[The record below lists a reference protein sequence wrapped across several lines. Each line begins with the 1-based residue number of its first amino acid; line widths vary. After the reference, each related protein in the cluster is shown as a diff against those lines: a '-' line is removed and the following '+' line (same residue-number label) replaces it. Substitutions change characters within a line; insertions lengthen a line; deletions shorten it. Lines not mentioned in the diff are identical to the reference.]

1 MSAVRIH
8 RPKYALA
15 TMLRKPGGTTVAQ
28 AVEQATANLEG
39 LQEAGGAQLD
49 AGLAQMDALFA
60 RYGDTF
66 DRDLVAE
73 HYGVAVNLIGLP
85 SLCGLDALENAA
97 HSLCDLLDR
106 LGTTGR
112 WDRDGVQ
119 VHIQALRLLRNLPPG
134 TDAVAEPVLDGL
146 RKVRERH
153 AIQSSN

>member
-1 MSAVRIH
+1 
-8 RPKYALA
+8 
-15 TMLRKPGGTTVAQ
+15 MLRKPGGTTVAE
-28 AVEQATANLEG
+28 AVQRAETNLEG
-39 LQEAGGAQLD
+39 LQEAGWVQLD
-49 AGLAQMDALFA
+49 DGLAAMDKIFA
-60 RYGDTF
+60 RYGDRF
-66 DRDLVAE
+66 DGDLIAE
-73 HYGVAVNLIGLP
+73 HYGEAVRLIGLP

-106 LGTTGR
+106 LSTTGR

-134 TDAVAEPVLDGL
+134 ADGVAEPVLDGL